1 MLRNQSVGL
10 SAGLALYLV
19 YLLLEK
25 ALVGWVTI
33 LLELG
38 VGIVLMAVKLYLDLT
53 PRLAPNFK
61 AWHL

>member
-1 MLRNQSVGL
+1 MVL

-33 LLELG
+33 LLELA

-53 PRLAPNFK
+53 PRLAL
-61 AWHL
+61 HLDRP